1 MDLKKLIFAT
11 LGGFVVM
18 FFMGF
23 LWYTQLMKNFYEAN
37 TGSATGFE
45 KDPPDLAILALGVLI
60 IAFAM
65 AYLYPKW
72 SGGVNNAKQ
81 GYIFGALIGLVLF
94 GLGFIQF
101 ATANLANMT
110 AYIVD
115 GCFHVFIEQALTG
128 VVIALIYGKTKDE

>member
-1 MDLKKLIFAT
+1 MDSKKLIFAT
-11 LGGFVVM
+11 LGAFVKM
-18 FFMGF
+18 FILGY
-23 LWYTQLMKNFYEAN
+23 LWYGLLMVDFYAAN
-37 TGSATGFE
+37 PGTAIGVDKE
-45 KDPPDLAILALGVLI
+45 MPDMAMLALGILI

-94 GLGFIQF
+94 GLGFIHF
-101 ATANLANMT
+101 ATMNLGNMT

-115 GCFHVFIEQALTG
+115 GLFHVLIEQSLAG